1 MPQSIPRLLIGTAQ
15 WGLNYGIT
23 NKAGQLSDSSIRSL
37 IYEMQLQGINDLDTA
52 AGYGN
57 AETRI
62 NELAPSTLRVQTK
75 VSGKS
80 AGGDAVL
87 HRIRHSMSTLNR
99 TSLDGV
105 LIHDWFELTPEDQA
119 VSAQQLEQ
127 AQSDA
132 LTTSVG
138 ISIYS
143 PDELPDASKF
153 FSGKFTAQI
162 PLNVLDQRFIDSHST
177 YPDVNFQA
185 RSIFL
190 QGLLLTSVNRFAH
203 HSALHTFETFCQDNG
218 LSRLEAS
225 MAFISQQPWLE
236 SCVIAPTSASELHEI
251 LNALE
256 RARTYTDALD
266 FSICASTDADL
277 VDPRSW
283 V

>member
-1 MPQSIPRLLIGTAQ
+1 MPQSIPRLMIGTAQ

-23 NKAGQLSDSSIRSL
+23 NDSGQLSDSNISSL
-37 IYEMQLQGINDLDTA
+37 LHEMQIQGITHLDTA

-62 NELAPSTLRVQTK
+62 KELTPSTLRVQTK
-75 VSGKS
+75 VSGKD
-80 AGGDAVL
+80 ARGDAIL
-87 HRIRHSMSTLNR
+87 NRIRHSLSRLNR
-99 TSLDGV
+99 KSLDGV
-105 LIHDWFELTPEDQA
+105 LIHDWFELTAEDQA
-119 VSAQQLEQ
+119 LSAQQLEQ

-143 PDELPDASKF
+143 PNELPDASKF
-153 FSGKFTAQI
+153 FSGQFTAQI
-162 PLNVLDQRFIDSHST
+162 PLNVLDQRFISSHST

-203 HSALHTFETFCQDNG
+203 HSALRTFETFCEDNG

-225 MAFISQQPWLE
+225 MAFISQQSWLE
-236 SCVIAPTSASELHEI
+236 SCVIAPTSAAELHQI
-251 LNALE
+251 VNALE
-256 RARTYTDALD
+256 RAGTYTDALD
-266 FSICASTDADL
+266 FRNCASNDADL

-283 V
+283 A